1 MKHCFQTKAILHVP
15 EGETLD
21 VVVEILEI
29 QKVSGSVTVKDQI
42 KV

>member
-1 MKHCFQTKAILHVP
+1 MKHCFLTKAILHLP

-21 VVVEILEI
+21 VVVKSLDI
-29 QKVSGSVTVKDQI
+29 QKVSGSVTAKDQI